1 MSQRTA
7 RPIEGLTRIVQIL
20 LVVQAVVAAAA
31 AAVTWSTGLPAP
43 EEDGLFALI
52 MIAQFLLYLA
62 GGIVYLVWVHRAS
75 ANAEAFGAEGMS
87 AGPGMAVAWYFIPVA
102 NLFMPL
108 VVMRETWKASA
119 NPPNWEVERAPATL
133 ILWWILWIVGNI
145 AGIAAARLGADD
157 ETGSLEA
164 AYWLSIASDI
174 LTIPGAL
181 LLVGITGGLAALQTG
196 RIAASPA

>member
-1 MSQRTA
+1 MKERTA
-7 RPIEGLTRIVQIL
+7 RPIESLTRITQIL
-20 LVVQAVVAAAA
+20 LAVQAVAAAAA
-31 AAVTWSTGLPAP
+31 AAVTWSSGLPPP
-43 EEDGLFALI
+43 EGDGLFALI
-52 MIAQFLLYLA
+52 TIGQFLLYLA
-62 GGIVYLVWVHRAS
+62 GGIVFLVWVHRAT

-119 NPPNWEVERAPATL
+119 NPPNWEIERAPATL
-133 ILWWILWIVGNI
+133 ILWWVLWIAGNI

-157 ETGSLEA
+157 ETGSLSA
-164 AYWLSIASDI
+164 AHWLSIASDL

-181 LLVGITGGLAALQTG
+181 LLLGITGGLAALQTA
-196 RIAASPA
+196 RIAPGP